1 MADSRAFRFDN
12 LVLDAGRRTV
22 LRGTQ
27 VISMTGKSF
36 DLLEALVRAAPDSL
50 STEEL
55 MERVWKGAVVSPATI
70 AKRVELLRQALGDDS
85 QEPRYVALV
94 RGYGY
99 RLVPEVVDAER
110 PRTVHRRALG
120 AASTVAVLLLIAVVG
135 WQTQRPVQL
144 PPDRTIAVLPFVSL
158 SPDSDDQI
166 FADGLTEELGHI
178 LASGGELQV
187 AGRNS
192 SFQFKD
198 RQQDVRSIG
207 EQLGVAH
214 VLRGSVRHANG
225 RIRITAQLVDT
236 RNGFDVWSSS
246 FDRQFA
252 DIIQIQQDI
261 AQNVASRLQ
270 TTFIAAHRGGMVDPE
285 AIGAEAYAVYL
296 RAVSLSPYGK
306 NRGLEEAQRLTE
318 RVTELAPEFAP
329 GWNRLAAIHGRRLF
343 GADPG
348 YPFTLD
354 EALPIIYGAVARA
367 MTLDPDNAETFA
379 NLGGAAWVFEGDAR
393 KAAPLIERAVQL
405 APWDLD
411 IVSFAAEFAL
421 YLGRVDQALGPLEL
435 RVARDPLCE
444 LCRRRLV
451 GAYMY
456 AGRLTDAEH
465 QLGILDSMS
474 GGYLWE
480 RGMVLLLTGR
490 PREAQRVLDDIADPA
505 IRQMGRVL
513 VSCAAGQGGADR
525 QSLSAL
531 EQELGETYSQGV
543 ARAFA
548 FCGFHDEAFDWLE
561 RSLPEGTLQLQL
573 EFLDPLYDGLR
584 KDPRWAAI
592 LQRIDRSPEQTD
604 SIPFSLDVP
613 L

>member
-1 MADSRAFRFDN
+1 
-12 LVLDAGRRTV
+12 
-22 LRGTQ
+22 
-27 VISMTGKSF
+27 MTGKSF

-70 AKRVELLRQALGDDS
+70 AKRVELLRHALGDDS
-85 QEPRYVALV
+85 QESRYVALV

-110 PRTVHRRALG
+110 PHSRRRRALA
-120 AASTVAVLLLIAVVG
+120 AASAAVVLLLIAAIA
-135 WQTQRPVQL
+135 WQAQRREDL
-144 PPDRTIAVLPFVSL
+144 PADRTIAVLPFISL
-158 SPDSDDQI
+158 SPDPDDQI
-166 FADGLTEELGHI
+166 FADGLTEELGHL
-178 LASGGELQV
+178 LASGGELRV

-207 EQLGVAH
+207 ERLGVAH
-214 VLRGSVRHANG
+214 VLRGSIRHVDG
-225 RIRITAQLVDT
+225 RVRITAQLVDT
-236 RNGFDVWSSS
+236 RDGFDVWSSS
-246 FDRQFA
+246 FDRQSA

-261 AQNVASRLQ
+261 AHNVASRLQ
-270 TTFIAAHRGGMVDPE
+270 TTLLVARRGGMVDPE
-285 AIGAEAYAVYL
+285 AIGPEAYALYL

-306 NRGLEEAQRLTE
+306 YRGLGEAQQLIE
-318 RVTELAPEFAP
+318 RVTELAPDFAP

-343 GADPG
+343 GNDPG
-348 YPFTLD
+348 YGLSLD

-367 MTLDPDNAETFA
+367 MTLDPDNAENYA
-379 NLGGAAWVFEGDAR
+379 NLGGVAWVFEGDVR

-421 YLGRVDQALGPLEL
+421 YLGRIDQALAPLEL
-435 RVARDPLCE
+435 RIARDPLCE

-451 GAYMY
+451 GAYLY
-456 AGRLTDAEH
+456 AGRLADAEH
-465 QLGILDSMS
+465 QLKILESMS

-480 RGMVLLLTGR
+480 RGMILLLAER
-490 PREAQRVLDDIADPA
+490 PQEALQLLDDIDDPGF
-505 IRQMGRVL
+505 RQLGRVL
-513 VSCAAGQGGADR
+513 VSCKAGQGGVERAA
-525 QSLSAL
+525 LSAL
-531 EQELGETYSQGV
+531 EHDLGESRPQAV

-548 FCGFHDEAFDWLE
+548 FCGFPGEAFEWLE
-561 RSLPEGTLQLQL
+561 RSLPQGTLQLQL
-573 EFLDPLYDGLR
+573 EFLDPLYDQLR
-584 KDPRWAAI
+584 DDPRWTDM
-592 LQRIDRSPEQTD
+592 LRRIDRSPEQIG
-604 SIPFSLDVP
+604 SIPFSLEVR